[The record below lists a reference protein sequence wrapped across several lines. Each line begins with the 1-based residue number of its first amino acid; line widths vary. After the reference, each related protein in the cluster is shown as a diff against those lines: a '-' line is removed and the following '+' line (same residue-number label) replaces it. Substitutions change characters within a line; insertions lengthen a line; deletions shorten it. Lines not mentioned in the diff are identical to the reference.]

1 MNIEYDE
8 EFSKKLVII
17 WKFIAEDSKN
27 RANTFKSELKTE
39 IENLPCLPYK
49 FRKSR
54 WFDNDDI
61 RDLIFKG
68 YTIPYLIQENH
79 IVILDIFKWTK

>member
-1 MNIEYDE
+1 MIIEYDD
-8 EFSKKLVII
+8 EFST
-17 WKFIAEDSKN
+17 KFISIWNYITQDSKT
-27 RANTFKSELKTE
+27 RANSFKKDLKKE
-39 IENLPCLPYK
+39 IENLPPLPYK

-54 WFDNDDI
+54 WFDNVEI

-68 YTIPYLIQENH
+68 YTIPYLVQENK